1 MYAYPV
7 FRRQSAT
14 SNRLLMAP
22 SVEAKGLE
30 NVVSGRA
37 KSKEEVLAEA
47 SNFVCTNGGD
57 PSDQFL
63 VLAHCKLQFGKYQG
77 QSFRWL
83 LENSLGYAVYLV
95 LSISS
100 EKAQTTPLSEN
111 KQLFLQYTSYIR
123 EMAEEVEKYKR
134 KQEMQAEARATG
146 DHGCLMVEFGDFQGR
161 SMKDVF
167 EDQSKEAEALIRYLV
182 KADARPNTNM
192 AIFKAYVLKRQ
203 ASEMGTR
210 VHQPARPPAA
220 SSASAPPPTAIR
232 TGVQQTA
239 TVKALL
245 VRGKHLSPSQLA
257 KKLMSPV
264 KPYPLLQSTLPPP
277 AAEPPAKHLA
287 RKQLFATGTS
297 IPTAEDDDEELVF
310 AASQCEAQLNTEAC
324 ASAETPQ
331 TPDLPHHQP
340 PAELPGHWKDH
351 LPPFQH
357 EWIRNTLF
365 KANLRTG
372 KPEIVS
378 QMKLWWYP
386 PQPPLINTQPPAS
399 PDLFFCRPI
408 FLWMPLKMWLFPL
421 VCVRPDCGK
430 HRLTAA
436 GLYRTVRK
444 VLDIDGWYDLA
455 TEYLECKRCKKKYPA
470 WNEDILGQLDM
481 GHRSQFPA
489 LLTYRYSCDN
499 RVVRMMRERTLGN
512 SVTQL
517 YTKLMEQHSEAW
529 TQRVLQYLTAC
540 EPFTRSS
547 LVQPPVFAEP
557 PLLPALP
564 KPKWLLAV
572 YARDVLGRLDEVKAK
587 ITSVF
592 GCVLKMDSTKKVT
605 KKLAGAA
612 SGTAAWC
619 TNVGNEHGQVLVSVL
634 TAAEGHALD
643 PMAAGLMKRYREAGE
658 ASPKVMYVDRDCC
671 SQHGQSQVKAM
682 FSEWDELEV
691 RLDIWHFMRRFAAGV
706 TTEAHPLYGI
716 FMARLSMSIFEW
728 DPEDVAALRR
738 AKEGELAAKKTGYIS
753 EKAVRARINRR
764 ELALHCRRRTR
775 GEEETTILIGK
786 LIDQFDSV
794 DGKDTLGVPLLN
806 HERIQQIWKEQRKH
820 VQCIQDPEHF
830 PLYIKKGTLK
840 KGGVELCCYRCA
852 RGSTSLESFHLHL
865 NRFIPG
871 TSASDAHF
879 QAYLLE
885 GLMRWNDD
893 RMEDAIKGV
902 SSIRS
907 YGSAMREA
915 VDQLSQRV
923 FGKPWDERYRPPGA
937 YTGELLGIEYLYS
950 QTGKTLTPV
959 LQNPEEEDRLV
970 EEIDDQDLQD
980 EGFEEDITEDITV
993 PVLYENDP
1001 CGDLANSPSSVPQPQ
1016 SPASLADVSMADVSL
1031 AEPSTSSREGQHL
1044 APAPS
1049 VLSQP
1054 SDTGSSLSD
1063 ETQGAVIGPDGIAGW
1078 DKVQDLAGYL
1088 VGLREAPYLTD
1099 LQVTEAIQLWTA
1111 LHDTD
1116 KQRVNYQPRHQ
1127 PQLTH
1132 GRFKAPKRSGVT
1144 PGVESVKRCLI
1155 GHPGG
1160 PAQWPST
1167 SRLVEAICTKLCA
1180 LHKSPTKKAGVCTP
1194 RWSKILSD
1202 YHHIRELVLNNRRL
1216 MDETMIQLFEI
1227 NQKTLIQWFQRQQ
1240 KKQEMSVLAQGLT
1253 PPDPIPVADTQLPP
1267 PSEKLDEAASTSGP
1281 KHTFIFPPNRE
1292 GQAPLLRPGRRPAA
1306 ATTMVCPIA
1315 PAPTASGLVQPIS
1328 APGSLSLVLNP
1339 DMTVSMVI
1347 PPSGASTS
1355 GAGPAPPA
1363 PVSAAPVSRYTQRNR
1378 RRRAQETES
1387 GVHKRKYVRGVTFN
1401 MCSKCGQP
1409 KTKEFG
1415 HSRYGNA
1422 TFCLAASN
1430 GKSLDDWLAEQ
1441 RQQNTCQTPPPQ

>member
-517 YTKLMEQHSEAW
+517 YKKLMEQHSEAW

-786 LIDQFDSV
+786 LIDQFDSA

-820 VQCIQDPEHF
+820 VQC
-830 PLYIKKGTLK
+830 
-840 KGGVELCCYRCA
+840 
-852 RGSTSLESFHLHL
+852 
-865 NRFIPG
+865 
-871 TSASDAHF
+871 
-879 QAYLLE
+879 
-885 GLMRWNDD
+885 
-893 RMEDAIKGV
+893 
-902 SSIRS
+902 
-907 YGSAMREA
+907 
-915 VDQLSQRV
+915 
-923 FGKPWDERYRPPGA
+923 
-937 YTGELLGIEYLYS
+937 ELLGIEYLYS

-1415 HSRYGNA
+1415 HSRYAIRVQISVGPAFAWNVRRPSSEKNFSAAVSLKSSSRDLHHMENA
-1422 TFCLAASN
+1422 GIDPATSRLRLLLPT
-1430 GKSLDDWLAEQ
+1430 G
-1441 RQQNTCQTPPPQ
+1441 

>member
-146 DHGCLMVEFGDFQGR
+146 DQGCLMVEFGDFQGR

-517 YTKLMEQHSEAW
+517 YKKLMEQHSEAW

-786 LIDQFDSV
+786 LIDQFDSA

-806 HERIQQIWKEQRKH
+806 HERIQQM
-820 VQCIQDPEHF
+820 IQQ
-830 PLYIKKGTLK
+830 
-840 KGGVELCCYRCA
+840 CCYRCA

-865 NRFIPG
+865 NRFIP
-871 TSASDAHF
+871 
-879 QAYLLE
+879 
-885 GLMRWNDD
+885 
-893 RMEDAIKGV
+893 
-902 SSIRS
+902 
-907 YGSAMREA
+907 
-915 VDQLSQRV
+915 
-923 FGKPWDERYRPPGA
+923 
-937 YTGELLGIEYLYS
+937 GELLGIEYLYS

-993 PVLYENDP
+993 RVLYENDP
-1001 CGDLANSPSSVPQPQ
+1001 V
-1016 SPASLADVSMADVSL
+1016 
-1031 AEPSTSSREGQHL
+1031 
-1044 APAPS
+1044 
-1049 VLSQP
+1049 
-1054 SDTGSSLSD
+1054 
-1063 ETQGAVIGPDGIAGW
+1063 
-1078 DKVQDLAGYL
+1078 
-1088 VGLREAPYLTD
+1088 
-1099 LQVTEAIQLWTA
+1099 
-1111 LHDTD
+1111 
-1116 KQRVNYQPRHQ
+1116 
-1127 PQLTH
+1127 
-1132 GRFKAPKRSGVT
+1132 
-1144 PGVESVKRCLI
+1144 
-1155 GHPGG
+1155 
-1160 PAQWPST
+1160 
-1167 SRLVEAICTKLCA
+1167 
-1180 LHKSPTKKAGVCTP
+1180 
-1194 RWSKILSD
+1194 
-1202 YHHIRELVLNNRRL
+1202 
-1216 MDETMIQLFEI
+1216 MIE
-1227 NQKTLIQWFQRQQ
+1227 
-1240 KKQEMSVLAQGLT
+1240 
-1253 PPDPIPVADTQLPP
+1253 
-1267 PSEKLDEAASTSGP
+1267 
-1281 KHTFIFPPNRE
+1281 
-1292 GQAPLLRPGRRPAA
+1292 
-1306 ATTMVCPIA
+1306 
-1315 PAPTASGLVQPIS
+1315 
-1328 APGSLSLVLNP
+1328 
-1339 DMTVSMVI
+1339 
-1347 PPSGASTS
+1347 
-1355 GAGPAPPA
+1355 
-1363 PVSAAPVSRYTQRNR
+1363 
-1378 RRRAQETES
+1378 
-1387 GVHKRKYVRGVTFN
+1387 
-1401 MCSKCGQP
+1401 
-1409 KTKEFG
+1409 
-1415 HSRYGNA
+1415 
-1422 TFCLAASN
+1422 
-1430 GKSLDDWLAEQ
+1430 
-1441 RQQNTCQTPPPQ
+1441 

>member
-517 YTKLMEQHSEAW
+517 YKKLMEQHSEAW

-786 LIDQFDSV
+786 LIDQFDSA

-820 VQCIQDPEHF
+820 VQC
-830 PLYIKKGTLK
+830 
-840 KGGVELCCYRCA
+840 
-852 RGSTSLESFHLHL
+852 
-865 NRFIPG
+865 
-871 TSASDAHF
+871 
-879 QAYLLE
+879 
-885 GLMRWNDD
+885 
-893 RMEDAIKGV
+893 
-902 SSIRS
+902 
-907 YGSAMREA
+907 
-915 VDQLSQRV
+915 
-923 FGKPWDERYRPPGA
+923 
-937 YTGELLGIEYLYS
+937 ELLGIEYLYS

>member
-232 TGVQQTA
+232 TD
-239 TVKALL
+239 
-245 VRGKHLSPSQLA
+245 
-257 KKLMSPV
+257 
-264 KPYPLLQSTLPPP
+264 PLLQSTLPPP

-517 YTKLMEQHSEAW
+517 YKKLMEQHSEAW

-786 LIDQFDSV
+786 LIDQFDSA

-865 NRFIPG
+865 NRFIP
-871 TSASDAHF
+871 
-879 QAYLLE
+879 
-885 GLMRWNDD
+885 
-893 RMEDAIKGV
+893 
-902 SSIRS
+902 
-907 YGSAMREA
+907 
-915 VDQLSQRV
+915 
-923 FGKPWDERYRPPGA
+923 
-937 YTGELLGIEYLYS
+937 GELLGIEYLYS